1 MKLLSI
7 TQSNTKV
14 KKSMKYF
21 DQYKW
26 HAIKNANVKNPDYA
40 SLSLMQIIKFVVEQN
55 LVDVWIYV

>member
-26 HAIKNANVKNPDYA
+26 NAIKNASV
-40 SLSLMQIIKFVVEQN
+40 
-55 LVDVWIYV
+55 